1 VAGHNVAGPSN
12 VSGRILNPD
21 RKSMNSI
28 VFREEILRSWVGV
41 LVLVM
46 LGGLAGCGS
55 SETTSVKKD
64 LSEEEKRQLQEL
76 NEQRASEWGT
86 MPKRK

>member
-1 VAGHNVAGPSN
+1 
-12 VSGRILNPD
+12 
-21 RKSMNSI
+21 M
-28 VFREEILRSWVGV
+28 VFREELLRSWVGV

-46 LGGLAGCGS
+46 LGGMVGCGS